1 MADFERS
8 SPLFLLQEQRRFP
21 AQCWQKV
28 FRGFRDGEP
37 LRPSRDDA
45 LLRRGDDLAHG
56 IRYRRLCG
64 GFDLTV
70 RIVAFL
76 GGRKPVNGLVVIL
89 DFEPRLGDV
98 PLVALAA
105 VRTVRD
111 AVLDRG
117 ILKSAF
123 THRETG
129 FELLA
134 SVRTRNY
141 DSVGDIRFHA
151 FGL

>member
-56 IRYRRLCG
+56 IRYRRLC
-64 GFDLTV
+64 D
-70 RIVAFL
+70 
-76 GGRKPVNGLVVIL
+76 GRVPRWTKPVNGLVMIL